1 MASLVSFMD
10 SALRSAAGAE
20 GEAEPRKLLATERA
34 ATATAY
40 GGMAVVTCLIM
51 ALFTEFDFSAVQTV
65 SAGLMLLAF
74 LLLAIK
80 IHATGS
86 AAGVSS
92 KTLEMYLATL
102 LIRLMSTTLKR
113 GYLPIDSTGN
123 FIYQTFDVST
133 VVVLMRLIYSMQREF
148 RATYQAE
155 DDLHS
160 IFGTLPISA
169 LVAMCF
175 HANLNRSFFFDTI
188 WMTAHILEAFALLPQ
203 LYMISCS
210 RGKVETCTA
219 HFVALMVL
227 SRVFAWLF
235 WFYGYP
241 ELADGYI
248 ENVFAGHSNWGGY
261 TIIVAST
268 LQLVLSADFMYY
280 YVKACIA
287 GRPVVINIDV

>member
-10 SALRSAAGAE
+10 TALNTEQRKVGADE
-20 GEAEPRKLLATERA
+20 RK
-34 ATATAY
+34 ATAMAY
-40 GGMAVVTCLIM
+40 GGMALVTLLIIC
-51 ALFTEFDFSAVQTV
+51 LFTEFDFSAVQTV

-74 LLLAIK
+74 LVLAIK
-80 IHATGS
+80 IHASGS
-86 AAGVSS
+86 AEGVSS
-92 KTLEMYLATL
+92 KTLEMYLVTL

-148 RATYQAE
+148 RATYQVE

-169 LVAMCF
+169 LIAMFF

-203 LYMISCS
+203 LYMIS
-210 RGKVETCTA
+210 RKPGKVETCTA

-261 TIIVAST
+261 TIIAAST
-268 LQLVLSADFMYY
+268 LQLALSADFMYY
-280 YVKACIA
+280 YLKATLA